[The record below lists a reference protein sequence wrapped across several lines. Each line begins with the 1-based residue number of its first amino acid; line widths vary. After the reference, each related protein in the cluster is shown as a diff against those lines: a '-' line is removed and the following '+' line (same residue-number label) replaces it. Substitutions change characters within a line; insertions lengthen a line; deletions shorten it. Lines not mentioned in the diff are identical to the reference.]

1 MRFIVDEST
10 GRSVVTQLRAMGHDV
25 LAVAEE
31 MPEGE
36 DRDVLQQAADQE
48 RILITN
54 DKDFGELIY
63 RLGRGHAGVLLLRLR
78 DDGKAN
84 RIRVV
89 SAVISQYGDRLSGHF
104 IVATEKRVRIRST

>member
-1 MRFIVDEST
+1 
-10 GRSVVTQLRAMGHDV
+10 MGYDV

-31 MPEGE
+31 MPEAD
-36 DRDVLQQAADQE
+36 DRDILQQAADRE

-54 DKDFGELIY
+54 DTDFGELVY
-63 RLGRGHAGVLLLRLR
+63 RLGRVHARVLLLRLR
-78 DDGKAN
+78 DDSKAN

-104 IVATEKRVRIRST
+104 IVATEKKVRIRST